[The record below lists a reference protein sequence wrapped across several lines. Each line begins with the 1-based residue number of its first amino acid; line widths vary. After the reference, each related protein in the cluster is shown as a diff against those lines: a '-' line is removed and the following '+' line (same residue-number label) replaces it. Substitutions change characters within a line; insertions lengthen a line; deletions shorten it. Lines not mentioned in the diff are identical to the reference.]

1 MASSRGSVKVR
12 QLDPCFPRHSP
23 THDVQGN
30 DLSVGLLDLL
40 QLSEVVPESGLGDNI
55 VGGKDPHSAVNRQS
69 RLVVTSFVDSLELG
83 GLLSLGG
90 ELSPNDGVLGESA
103 HSIDG
108 SACHPIQSQHST
120 RPDTC
125 FLLPNGSE
133 RICRLLK
140 ARKSDSKR
148 RSP

>member
-1 MASSRGSVKVR
+1 V
-12 QLDPCFPRHSP
+12 
-23 THDVQGN
+23 
-30 DLSVGLLDLL
+30 
-40 QLSEVVPESGLGDNI
+40 I
-55 VGGKDPHSAVNRQS
+55 RQS
-69 RLVVTSFVDSLELG
+69 RLAVTSSADSLELG

-120 RPDTC
+120 RPDTG

-133 RICRLLK
+133 RIRRLLK

-148 RSP
+148 RSPYCCLSSGSRHCPNITSSPFVGSSSSI